1 MVSKHQAVVAEP
13 DDAMPNGSGA
23 AAVLSA
29 GIGTFMV
36 AFLAIPADK
45 SASIKIMLNFYKPT
59 GPLSG
64 VTTTAI
70 LVWLGVWAFLEL
82 RWRAREVPI
91 GRVVAVALTLLALSL
106 LLTFPPVADLF

>member
-1 MVSKHQAVVAEP
+1 MMSKQQAVVAER

-23 AAVLSA
+23 AAILSA
-29 GIGTFMV
+29 GIG
-36 AFLAIPADK
+36 AFLVASLAMLADK
-45 SASIKIMLNFYKPT
+45 SASIKSMMNFYKPT

-70 LVWLGVWAFLEL
+70 LVWLGVWAVLEF
-82 RWRAREVPI
+82 RWRARAVPI

-106 LLTFPPVADLF
+106 LLTFPPVGDLF